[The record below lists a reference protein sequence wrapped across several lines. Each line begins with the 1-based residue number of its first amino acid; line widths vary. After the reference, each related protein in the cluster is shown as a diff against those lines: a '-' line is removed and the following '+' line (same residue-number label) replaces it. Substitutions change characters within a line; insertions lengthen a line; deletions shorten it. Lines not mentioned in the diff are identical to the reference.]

1 MKRFFK
7 ILLVLGMT
15 FSIINI
21 VLIVS
26 FFNILSKL
34 QIKQKILVLHIGSST
49 FGKKNSLTRFINF
62 L

>member
-26 FFNILSKL
+26 FFNILSGL
-34 QIKQKILVLHIGSST
+34 A
-49 FGKKNSLTRFINF
+49 
-62 L
+62 